1 MAELEKEGGGGGGT
15 GKKSPHSDTLS
26 SSPQRIIQETLLPP
40 VMSPVSGTEKPH
52 DPVRHAREV
61 SHFWAERGG
70 RSGGGGGGRG
80 YLLLS
85 PSAVALMKE
94 S

>member
-1 MAELEKEGGGGGGT
+1 MGGGKEGRGR

-52 DPVRHAREV
+52 DPVRHAREA

-70 RSGGGGGGRG
+70 RGGGGRG

-85 PSAVALMKE
+85 PSGVALMKE

>member
-1 MAELEKEGGGGGGT
+1 MAELEKEGGGGAGKEGTGT

-52 DPVRHAREV
+52 DPVRHAREA
-61 SHFWAERGG
+61 SHLADAVEAAEAISSFHRARW
-70 RSGGGGGGRG
+70 RS
-80 YLLLS
+80 
-85 PSAVALMKE
+85 
-94 S
+94 

>member
-1 MAELEKEGGGGGGT
+1 
-15 GKKSPHSDTLS
+15 
-26 SSPQRIIQETLLPP
+26 
-40 VMSPVSGTEKPH
+40 MSLVSGTEKPH
-52 DPVRHAREV
+52 DPVRHAREA

-70 RSGGGGGGRG
+70 GGGGGGG
-80 YLLLS
+80 YLPLS